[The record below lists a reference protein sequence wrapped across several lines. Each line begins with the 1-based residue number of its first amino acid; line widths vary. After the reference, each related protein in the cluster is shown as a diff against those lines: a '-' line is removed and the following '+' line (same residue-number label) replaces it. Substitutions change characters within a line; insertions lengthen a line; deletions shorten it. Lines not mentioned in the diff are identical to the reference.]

1 MNYRKDIDGLRGFTV
16 ILIILYNL
24 NYHQYTD
31 GFYEGFFLSV
41 DVFFVIS
48 GYLITNIIIEKLS
61 KSNFSFFDFYKRRA
75 RRMLPSLFVVLLI
88 SSFASYFLL
97 VPADIIDHAKSV
109 ISSIFFSSNF
119 YFHFT
124 GEQLYQSEATHL
136 KPLLH
141 TWTLSIEE
149 QFYLLYPAII
159 FIIFKFFKKRLF
171 EIILF
176 LTFLSLFANYFFIT
190 NPSITF
196 YLTPFRAWEIGSG
209 CIAAL
214 FNSRKK
220 INFLDKFQKIKMI
233 LYELVFIIFLLSFF
247 LYEEENHY
255 IFQVT
260 CVFSAALLITI
271 NQNHQTFSKFFFS
284 SSFLVKIGII
294 SYSVYLFQH
303 FILAYSKT
311 GNFIDINEFENKIL
325 ITISIFLISILN
337 YTLIEKPCRYNLNLK
352 SKYFIFTFLIIVFVN
367 LSLIYNKGYI
377 NSFSVDDINL
387 DNKYLQSQWQSKF
400 KPDSYSKFSDLNEK
414 KRILIIGN
422 SYGWDVFNTL
432 KLNNEYSD
440 NFQIRFKHYGFIE
453 ALQQN
458 LKNNKYDLIKSII
471 NADIIL
477 FSTRWRLD
485 NAFIN
490 LEKSISYIKAINPK
504 AIIVIQSEAPN
515 FFNEKKRFKLKYM
528 YFSKLDEFL
537 IQNNRKPNKYE
548 IKELR
553 KSYYDD
559 YINDNRIIK
568 INEKLKLIAK
578 KNNLI
583 FINSI
588 EYFCDHQ
595 NYECDILTR
604 NNKKIYYDGVH
615 LTEEGNLHFSDI
627 FYKKGYLDFVE

>member
-1 MNYRKDIDGLRGFTV
+1 M
-16 ILIILYNL
+16 
-24 NYHQYTD
+24 
-31 GFYEGFFLSV
+31 
-41 DVFFVIS
+41 FVIARGIRIFS
-48 GYLITNIIIEKLS
+48 NRLTLIETSRSSFS
-61 KSNFSFFDFYKRRA
+61 KASNFSSPILILARA
-75 RRMLPSLFVVLLI
+75 V
-88 SSFASYFLL
+88 
-97 VPADIIDHAKSV
+97 
-109 ISSIFFSSNF
+109 
-119 YFHFT
+119 
-124 GEQLYQSEATHL
+124 
-136 KPLLH
+136 
-141 TWTLSIEE
+141 
-149 QFYLLYPAII
+149 II
-159 FIIFKFFKKRLF
+159 FCTFF
-171 EIILF
+171 
-176 LTFLSLFANYFFIT
+176 T
-190 NPSITF
+190 
-196 YLTPFRAWEIGSG
+196 
-209 CIAAL
+209 AA
-214 FNSRKK
+214 
-220 INFLDKFQKIKMI
+220 
-233 LYELVFIIFLLSFF
+233 
-247 LYEEENHY
+247 
-255 IFQVT
+255 
-260 CVFSAALLITI
+260 
-271 NQNHQTFSKFFFS
+271 
-284 SSFLVKIGII
+284 
-294 SYSVYLFQH
+294 SVH
-303 FILAYSKT
+303 GGVS
-311 GNFIDINEFENKIL
+311 NK
-325 ITISIFLISILN
+325 
-337 YTLIEKPCRYNLNLK
+337 
-352 SKYFIFTFLIIVFVN
+352 
-367 LSLIYNKGYI
+367 
-377 NSFSVDDINL
+377 
-387 DNKYLQSQWQSKF
+387 
-400 KPDSYSKFSDLNEK
+400 
-414 KRILIIGN
+414 
-422 SYGWDVFNTL
+422 
-432 KLNNEYSD
+432 EYSD

-453 ALQQN
+453 TLHQD
-458 LKNNKYDLIKSII
+458 LKNNNNDLINTIN